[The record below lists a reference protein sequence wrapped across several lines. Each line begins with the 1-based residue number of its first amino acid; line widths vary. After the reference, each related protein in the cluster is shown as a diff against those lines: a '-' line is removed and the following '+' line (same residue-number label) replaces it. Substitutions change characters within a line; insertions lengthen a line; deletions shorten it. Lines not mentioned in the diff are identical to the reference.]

1 MARKIGFKRA
11 FVGIINED
19 TELLI
24 KGDGGLSDDGVFEI
38 NAQTSLGTLQAAIT
52 GLAATATKIYG
63 SNQNVDVSQ
72 QGVGNAQMTLSANDI
87 PQEIVY
93 KLAGMKKDKATK
105 AWSLDANTRPPKAAV
120 LLESQDSK
128 GRPLYFAM
136 TKGTFGPQEVTL
148 NTNTETQQITTDALT
163 FSALQRK
170 SDSKV
175 HLAWLPEDEPS
186 LDEVLKA
193 VFPEAKG
200 TTTKPTTTT
209 TTTEAS
215 K

>member
-11 FVGIINED
+11 FVGIIDDD
-19 TELLI
+19 TELLV
-24 KGDGGLSDDGVFEI
+24 KGDGGLGDSGIFEI
-38 NAQTSLGTLQAAIT
+38 NAKTSLGTLQAAIT

-87 PQEIVY
+87 PAEIVY
-93 KLAGMKKDKATK
+93 KLAGMKKDEATK
-105 AWSLDANTRPPKAAV
+105 AWSLDASTIPPKSAV
-120 LLESQDSK
+120 VLESQDSK

-136 TKGTFGPQEVTL
+136 TKGTFGPEEVTL

-170 SDSKV
+170 SDSVV
-175 HLAWLPEDEPS
+175 HLAWLPEDEPA
-186 LDEVLKA
+186 LDDVLKA